1 MCNLY
6 SEKVSY
12 QQLVEEFSQLK
23 LPVVL
28 PGPEAAP
35 NLEPLEQVRP
45 TDVAPVIRP
54 AEGGVELARLKWGFA
69 PARPNLPSGG
79 PRSGATRGA
88 PPVIN
93 FRSEGRR
100 FGRGRCLV
108 PANCFFEFTGT
119 RYPKTRWRFT
129 EAGQEWL
136 CMAGLWRPA
145 EGDWPESFTLLTTE
159 PGPDV
164 KPYHDRQVVVVPRER
179 WAAWLD
185 PEVDPGPLLVAG
197 PTGTLEVEQVAADR
211 PAQATLL

>member
-12 QQLVEEFSQLK
+12 RQLVDEFSQLK
-23 LPVVL
+23 LPVVI

-45 TDVAPVIRP
+45 TDVAPIIR
-54 AEGGVELARLKWGFA
+54 AAAGGVELARLKWGFA
-69 PARPNLPSGG
+69 PFKPKA
-79 PRSGATRGA
+79 A
-88 PPVIN
+88 PIIN

-100 FGRGRCLV
+100 FGKGRCLI
-108 PANCFFEFTGT
+108 PASCFFEFTGT
-119 RYPKTRWRFT
+119 SYPKARWRFT
-129 EAGQEWL
+129 EAGHDWL

-145 EGDWPESFTLLTTE
+145 EGDWPASFTLLTTE

-164 KPYHDRQVVVVPRER
+164 RPYHDRQVVVLPRER

-185 PEVDPGPLLVAG
+185 PGIDAGPLLVSG
-197 PTGTLEVEQVAADR
+197 PANALEVEQVVRGQGA
-211 PAQATLL
+211 LL

>member
-12 QQLVEEFSQLK
+12 RQLVDEFSQLK
-23 LPVVL
+23 LPIVL

-35 NLEPLEQVRP
+35 NLPPLEQVRP
-45 TDVAPVIRP
+45 TDVAPIIRP

-69 PARPNLPSGG
+69 PSRPK
-79 PRSGATRGA
+79 A

-100 FGRGRCLV
+100 FGKGRCLV
-108 PANCFFEFTGT
+108 PADGYFEFTGA

-129 EAGQEWL
+129 EVGQDWL

-145 EGDWPESFTLLTTE
+145 EGEWPESFTLLTTE

-164 KPYHDRQVVVVPRER
+164 KPYHDRQVVVLPREH

-185 PEVDPGPLLVAG
+185 PESDPAPLLVAG
-197 PTGTLEVEQVAADR
+197 PAGMLHVEQVLPEQR
-211 PAQATLL
+211 TLI

>member
-12 QQLVEEFSQLK
+12 RQLVDEFSQLK
-23 LPVVL
+23 LPIVL
-28 PGPEAAP
+28 PRPEAAP
-35 NLEPLEQVRP
+35 NLEPLEEVRP
-45 TDVAPVIRP
+45 TDVAPILRP
-54 AEGGVELARLKWGFA
+54 AAGGVELARLKWGFA
-69 PARPNLPSGG
+69 PGRPK
-79 PRSGATRGA
+79 A
-88 PPVIN
+88 PPVTN

-108 PANCFFEFTGT
+108 PASCFFEFTGS

-129 EAGQEWL
+129 EAGQDWL

-145 EGDWPESFTLLTTE
+145 EGDWPESFTLLTTQ

-164 KPYHDRQVVVVPRER
+164 ARYHDRQIIVLPRER

-185 PEVDPGPLLVAG
+185 PESDPAEFLIPGPAG
-197 PTGTLEVEQVAADR
+197 SLCVEQVVG
-211 PAQATLL
+211 AQASLL

>member
-12 QQLVEEFSQLK
+12 RQLVDEFSQLK

-35 NLEPLEQVRP
+35 NLAPLEEVRP
-45 TDVAPVIRP
+45 TDVAPIVRP
-54 AEGGVELARLKWGFA
+54 AAGGVELARLKWGFA
-69 PARPNLPSGG
+69 PGRPK
-79 PRSGATRGA
+79 A
-88 PPVIN
+88 PPVTN

-108 PANCFFEFTGT
+108 PATCFFEFTGGK
-119 RYPKTRWRFT
+119 YPKTRWRFT
-129 EAGQEWL
+129 EAGQDWL

-145 EGDWPESFTLLTTE
+145 EGDWPESFTLLTTQ

-164 KPYHDRQVVVVPRER
+164 GPYHARQVVVLPREH

-185 PEVDPGPLLVAG
+185 ADADPAPLLVAG
-197 PTGTLEVEQVAADR
+197 PEGTLQVEQVAPAP
-211 PAQATLL
+211 PAQRSLL

>member
-1 MCNLY
+1 MD
-6 SEKVSY
+6 
-12 QQLVEEFSQLK
+12 EFSQLK
-23 LPVVL
+23 LPIVV
-28 PGPEAAP
+28 PGPGAAP

-45 TDVAPVIRP
+45 TDVAPIIRA

-69 PARPNLPSGG
+69 PARPK
-79 PRSGATRGA
+79 A

-100 FGRGRCLV
+100 FGKGRCLV
-108 PANCFFEFTGT
+108 PADCFFEFTGT
-119 RYPKTRWRFT
+119 KYPKTRWRFT
-129 EAGQEWL
+129 ETGQDWL

-164 KPYHDRQVVVVPRER
+164 KPYHDRQVVVLPRER

-185 PEVDPGPLLVAG
+185 PEADCADLLVAG
-197 PTGTLEVEQVAADR
+197 SEGVLSVEQVS
-211 PAQATLL
+211 PEQARLL

>member
-12 QQLVEEFSQLK
+12 RQLVDEFSQLK
-23 LPVVL
+23 LPVVI
-28 PGPEAAP
+28 PGPGAAP

-45 TDVAPVIRP
+45 TDVAPILRA

-69 PARPNLPSGG
+69 PATPKR
-79 PRSGATRGA
+79 

-100 FGRGRCLV
+100 FGHGRCLV
-108 PANCFFEFTGT
+108 PADCFFEFTGT
-119 RYPKTRWRFT
+119 KYPKTRWRFT
-129 EAGQEWL
+129 EAGQDWL

-145 EGDWPESFTLLTTE
+145 EGEWPESFTLLTIE

-164 KPYHDRQVVVVPRER
+164 KPYHDRQVVVLPRER

-185 PEVDPGPLLVAG
+185 PAIDASDLLVCGPAG
-197 PTGTLEVEQVAADR
+197 MLEVEQVTPAG
-211 PAQATLL
+211 PAQTSLL

>member
-12 QQLVEEFSQLK
+12 RQLVEEFSQLK
-23 LPVVL
+23 LPIVV

-45 TDVAPVIRP
+45 TDVAPIIRP

-69 PARPNLPSGG
+69 PG
-79 PRSGATRGA
+79 RSKA

-108 PANCFFEFTGT
+108 PASCFFEFTGT
-119 RYPKTRWRFT
+119 KYPKTRWRFT
-129 EAGQEWL
+129 ESGQEWL

-164 KPYHDRQVVVVPRER
+164 KPYHDRQVVVLPRER

-185 PEVDPGPLLVAG
+185 PEADPAPLLVAG
-197 PTGTLEVEQVAADR
+197 PAGMLEVEQVT
-211 PAQATLL
+211 PSQQTLL